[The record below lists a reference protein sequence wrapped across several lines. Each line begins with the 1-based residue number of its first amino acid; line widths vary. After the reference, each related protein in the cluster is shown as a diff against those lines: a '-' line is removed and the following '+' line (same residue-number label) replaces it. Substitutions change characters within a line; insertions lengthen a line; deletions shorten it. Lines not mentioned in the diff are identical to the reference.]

1 MLSFTL
7 GLALQVAAAVARPDS
22 AIPVTFA
29 DFQARVRAQHP
40 VARAARAAL
49 DAADQDVRVARGAFD
64 PVLSAEWDRKRFD
77 GKTYYDEVA
86 AELKIPTAT
95 GVDFK
100 VALERTLGSNV
111 NPQLLT
117 PSSGLVTVGV
127 SIPFGQRILTDERRT
142 ALQQARAVR
151 DAADGER
158 AGVINKLLLA
168 AAKDYGRWF
177 EAWQRERVGR
187 EGMSLAS
194 FRLDA
199 VRRRYQ
205 NGEAPAI
212 DTLEARLEVQ
222 RREGQLVE
230 AQQLLVNARIA
241 AASYLWDEAVRPVD
255 LAPLAVPSLDGV
267 VGAPV
272 DSAMLA
278 TWLASAERG
287 HPDIVRT
294 QARVR
299 SLEALRALVGQ
310 QIIPLAGFD
319 LSAVRAAD
327 GGQKGDLEDNYKAGI
342 FLKSPLLYL
351 KERGR
356 LGAANQRLD
365 ALRLDLARIRREV
378 NNAARSAANDLGAA
392 ERLLTL
398 QRVTVAQARLLL
410 VGEQRRFDSGESSLL
425 IVNIRE
431 RLVLDE
437 EVRLAQLQSRQVS
450 ARAELAVSLGFP
462 GQLP

>member
-1 MLSFTL
+1 VLSLTL

-22 AIPVTFA
+22 ALPVTFA
-29 DFQARVRAQHP
+29 EYQARVRAHHP

-49 DAADQDVRVARGAFD
+49 EAADQDVRVARGAFD
-64 PVLSAEWDRKRFD
+64 PTISAEWDRKRFD

-86 AELKIPTAT
+86 AELKIPTPVGA
-95 GVDFK
+95 DFK
-100 VALERTLGSNV
+100 VALERTLGTNV
-111 NPQLLT
+111 NPQLAT
-117 PSSGLVTVGV
+117 PSSGLLTVGV
-127 SIPFGQRILTDERRT
+127 SIPFGQRLLTDERRT

-158 AGVINKLLLA
+158 SSAVNKLLLA
-168 AAKDYGRWF
+168 AAKEYGKWF
-177 EAWQRERVGR
+177 EAWQRERIAR

-194 FRLDA
+194 FRMNA
-199 VRRRYQ
+199 VLRRFQ

-230 AQQLLVNARIA
+230 AEQGLVNARIV

-255 LAPLAVPSLDGV
+255 LAPAAVPTLDGV
-267 VGAPV
+267 IGAPV
-272 DSAMLA
+272 DSATLA
-278 TWLASAERG
+278 AWTATAERE

-294 QARVR
+294 QARLR
-299 SLEALRALVGQ
+299 SLEAQARLVGQ
-310 QIIPLAGFD
+310 QVIPLAGVD
-319 LSAVRAAD
+319 LAAVRASD
-327 GGQKGDLEDNYKAGI
+327 GTQKGDLEDNYKAGI
-342 FLKSPLLYL
+342 FLKTPLLYL

-365 ALRLDLARIRREV
+365 ALRFDLARIRREV
-378 NNAARSAANDLGAA
+378 TNAVRGAANDLGAA

-398 QRVTVAQARLLL
+398 QRVTVTQARLLL
-410 VGEQRRFDSGESSLL
+410 TGEQRRFDAGESSLL
-425 IVNIRE
+425 VVNIRE

-437 EVRLAQLQSRQVS
+437 EVRLAQLQSRQVA
-450 ARAELAVSLGFP
+450 ARAELAVALGLP
-462 GQLP
+462 AQLP